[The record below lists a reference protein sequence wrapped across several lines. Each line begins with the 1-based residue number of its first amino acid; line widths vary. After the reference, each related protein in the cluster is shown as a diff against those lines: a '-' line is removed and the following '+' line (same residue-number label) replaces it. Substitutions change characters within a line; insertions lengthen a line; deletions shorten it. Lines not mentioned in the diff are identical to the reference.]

1 MAAENKS
8 AKADRIGDIIETY
21 QNIGDTLNLAI
32 LQDMRRELVCLSY
45 DFAKGVG
52 TAKINYNFAYTQRKL
67 YFAKKVESIKST
79 HRVTGAE
86 AGRKASSEQEYIE
99 LVNKENDCEG
109 RFEKGKIML
118 NAIRDILSA
127 MLQDISILKSEK
139 NEAAYLED
147 ASFPDKE
154 PYR

>member
-1 MAAENKS
+1 MAGENKTN
-8 AKADRIGDIIETY
+8 KADRIGDIIETY
-21 QNIGDTLNLAI
+21 QNVGDTLNLAM

-52 TAKINYNFAYTQRKL
+52 TAKINYNYAYTSRKL
-67 YFAKKVESIKST
+67 FYAKKVENIRST
-79 HRVTGAE
+79 QGVTGAE
-86 AGRKASSEQEYIE
+86 AERKAASEQEYIE
-99 LVNKENDCEG
+99 LVKKENECEG

-147 ASFPDKE
+147 VPFPDKE
-154 PYR
+154 YR